1 MFMKIIVDAMGGD
14 QAPSEIVKGAINA
27 SIENK
32 DIEIILIGDK
42 EKINQSLPK
51 NKNSAKY
58 KIYHS
63 SQSVEMNDKPSQ
75 IIKKK
80 PDSSI
85 VSGLSLL
92 KAKKAHAFVSAGSTG
107 AILAASLLLLGR
119 IDGVKRP
126 ALGVFFPVGEKGIV
140 LCDAGANTEA
150 KPAHLVQFSVMASKY
165 MSHIRGVK
173 NPSIGL
179 LNIGE
184 EETKGTESYIE
195 AHKLMKKCIPS
206 FIGNIESRYLFEGK
220 TEIVVCDGFLG
231 NNIVKIAEGWI
242 NHVNNEVSSKFIK
255 KIKSNAEK
263 NTIKSIFS
271 EIMKDFDYE
280 EYGGVPLLG
289 VNGTVIKCHGRSS
302 AKAIKNAILVANKC
316 VKENLIDSI
325 KNDISSTF
333 SIIKNLI

>member
-1 MFMKIIVDAMGGD
+1 MKIIVDAMGGD
-14 QAPSEIVKGAINA
+14 QAPSEIVKGAIDA
-27 SIENK
+27 SIEN
-32 DIEIILIGDK
+32 DDLDLILIGDEK
-42 EKINQSLPK
+42 EIKKTLPK
-51 NKNSAKY
+51 NKKLAKY
-58 KIYHS
+58 KIHHS
-63 SQSVEMNDKPSQ
+63 SQSVEMNDRPSQ
-75 IIKKK
+75 IVKQK

-85 VSGLSLL
+85 VSGLNLL
-92 KAKKAHAFVSAGSTG
+92 KSKKAHAFVSAGSTG

-165 MSHIRGVK
+165 MTQIRGIK
-173 NPSIGL
+173 NPLTGL

-195 AHKLMKKCIPS
+195 GHKLMKKCIPS
-206 FIGNIESRYLFEGK
+206 FIGNIESRYLFDGRAQ
-220 TEIVVCDGFLG
+220 IIVCDGFLG

-242 NHVNNEVSSKFIK
+242 NHVNNDVSTKLIK
-255 KIKSNAEK
+255 NIESIEEK
-263 NTIKSIFS
+263 NKIKSIFA

-302 AKAIKNAILVANKC
+302 AKAIKNAILVAKKC

-333 SIIKNLI
+333 SIIKELI

>member
-1 MFMKIIVDAMGGD
+1 MKIIVDAMGGD
-14 QAPSEIVKGAINA
+14 QAPSEIVKGAIDA
-27 SIENK
+27 SIEN
-32 DIEIILIGDK
+32 DDLDLILIGD
-42 EKINQSLPK
+42 EKKIKKTLPK
-51 NKNSAKY
+51 NKKLAKY
-58 KIYHS
+58 KIHHS
-63 SQSVEMNDKPSQ
+63 SQSVEMNDRPSQ
-75 IIKKK
+75 IVKQK

-85 VSGLSLL
+85 VSGLNLL
-92 KAKKAHAFVSAGSTG
+92 KSKKAHAFVSAGSTG

-165 MSHIRGVK
+165 MTQIRGIK
-173 NPSIGL
+173 NPLTGL

-195 AHKLMKKCIPS
+195 GHKLMKKCIPS
-206 FIGNIESRYLFEGK
+206 FIGNIESRYLFDGRAQ
-220 TEIVVCDGFLG
+220 IIVCDGFLG

-242 NHVNNEVSSKFIK
+242 NHVNNDVSTKLIK
-255 KIKSNAEK
+255 NIQSIEEK
-263 NTIKSIFS
+263 NKIKSIFA

-302 AKAIKNAILVANKC
+302 AKAIKNAILVAKKC

-333 SIIKNLI
+333 SIIKELI

>member
-1 MFMKIIVDAMGGD
+1 MKIIIDAMGGD
-14 QAPSEIVKGAINA
+14 QAPSEIVKGAIDA
-27 SIENK
+27 SIEN
-32 DIEIILIGDK
+32 DDLDLILIGDK
-42 EKINQSLPK
+42 KKIEQSLPK
-51 NKNSAKY
+51 NKKLAKY
-58 KIYHS
+58 EIHHS
-63 SQSVEMNDKPSQ
+63 SQCVEMEDRPSQ
-75 IIKKK
+75 IVKKK

-85 VSGLSLL
+85 VSGLRLL
-92 KAKKAHAFVSAGSTG
+92 KSKKAHAFVSAGSTG

-126 ALGVFFPVGEKGIV
+126 GLGVFFPVGEKGIV

-165 MSHIRGVK
+165 MTQIRGIK
-173 NPSIGL
+173 NPLTGL

-195 AHKLMKKCIPS
+195 GHKLMKKSIPS
-206 FIGNIESRYLFEGK
+206 FIGNIESRYLFDGRAQ
-220 TEIVVCDGFLG
+220 IIVCDGFLG

-242 NHVNNEVSSKFIK
+242 NHVNNDVSNKLIK
-255 KIKSNAEK
+255 NIKSNEEK
-263 NTIKSIFS
+263 NKVKSIFA

-302 AKAIKNAILVANKC
+302 AKAIKNAVLVAKKC

-333 SIIKNLI
+333 SIIKELI

>member
-1 MFMKIIVDAMGGD
+1 MKIIVDAMGGD
-14 QAPSEIVKGAINA
+14 QAPSEIVKGAIDA
-27 SIENK
+27 SIEN
-32 DIEIILIGDK
+32 DDLDLILIGDEK
-42 EKINQSLPK
+42 EIKKTLPK
-51 NKNSAKY
+51 NKKLAKY
-58 KIYHS
+58 KIHHS
-63 SQSVEMNDKPSQ
+63 SQSVEMNDRPSQ
-75 IIKKK
+75 IVKQK

-85 VSGLSLL
+85 VSGLNLL
-92 KAKKAHAFVSAGSTG
+92 KSKKAHAFVSAGSTG

-165 MSHIRGVK
+165 MTQIRGIK
-173 NPSIGL
+173 NPLTGL

-195 AHKLMKKCIPS
+195 GHKLMKKCIPS
-206 FIGNIESRYLFEGK
+206 FIGNIESRYLFDGRAQ
-220 TEIVVCDGFLG
+220 IIVCDGFLG

-242 NHVNNEVSSKFIK
+242 NHVNNDVSTKLIK
-255 KIKSNAEK
+255 NIQSIEEK
-263 NTIKSIFS
+263 NKIKSIFA

-302 AKAIKNAILVANKC
+302 AKAIKNAILVAKKC
-316 VKENLIDSI
+316 VKENLINSI

-333 SIIKNLI
+333 SIIKELI

>member
-1 MFMKIIVDAMGGD
+1 MKIIVDAMGGD
-14 QAPSEIVKGAINA
+14 QAPSEIVKGAIDA
-27 SIENK
+27 SIEN
-32 DIEIILIGDK
+32 DDLDLILIGD
-42 EKINQSLPK
+42 EKKIKKTLPK
-51 NKNSAKY
+51 NKKLAKY
-58 KIYHS
+58 KIHHS
-63 SQSVEMNDKPSQ
+63 SQSVEMNDRPSQ
-75 IIKKK
+75 IVKQK

-85 VSGLSLL
+85 VSGLNLL
-92 KAKKAHAFVSAGSTG
+92 KSKKAHAFVSAGSTG

-165 MSHIRGVK
+165 MTQIRGIK
-173 NPSIGL
+173 NPLTGL

-195 AHKLMKKCIPS
+195 GHKLMKKCIPS
-206 FIGNIESRYLFEGK
+206 FIGNIESRYLFDGRAQ
-220 TEIVVCDGFLG
+220 IIVCDGFLG

-242 NHVNNEVSSKFIK
+242 NHVNNDVSTKLIK
-255 KIKSNAEK
+255 NIQSIEEK
-263 NTIKSIFS
+263 NKIKSIFA

-302 AKAIKNAILVANKC
+302 AKAIKNAILVAKKC
-316 VKENLIDSI
+316 VKENLINSI

-333 SIIKNLI
+333 SIIKELI